1 MTKNK
6 PLKKDKSLK
15 NKDKPKVNPELQGFD
30 VEIDSFGEIKSNYN
44 IDRINEFL
52 NKNVED
58 KKLKDRD
65 DIKST
70 SKSSDKDDDEAE
82 DLSE

>member
-1 MTKNK
+1 MA
-6 PLKKDKSLK
+6 KKKKTELD
-15 NKDKPKVNPELQGFD
+15 PKVHEDLKGFKMD
-30 VEIDSFGEIKSNYN
+30 INSFGEISSSFP

-65 DIKST
+65 DLDEIKSNKK
-70 SKSSDKDDDEAE
+70 SKS
-82 DLSE
+82 